1 MTVCHVAAVVL
12 TPINVTRRLCRDSRA
27 GGVGAENKDVKKLTW
42 LAVAGLL
49 AVVMASSG
57 LAAGGALNTT
67 PDVQAGHAL
76 AQRWCAV
83 CHKVEA
89 GDQQMTDVPPTFE
102 SVAQMPSATETSL
115 KVWLQ
120 TSHPNMP
127 NLRLSQDEMNDVAAY
142 ILSLKR
148 S

>member
-1 MTVCHVAAVVL
+1 MKVLNWMTTGAL
-12 TPINVTRRLCRDSRA
+12 IA
-27 GGVGAENKDVKKLTW
+27 GA
-42 LAVAGLL
+42 
-49 AVVMASSG
+49 MACVG
-57 LAAGGALNTT
+57 LATAE
-67 PDVQAGHAL
+67 PVDVIGDAAAGHAL

-89 GDQQMTDVPPTFE
+89 GAKQVEDVPPTFE
-102 SVAQMPSATETSL
+102 SVAQMPSTTETSL

-127 NLRLSQDEMNDVAAY
+127 NLRLSDGEMNDVVAY
-142 ILSLKR
+142 ILSLKK